1 MVHSST
7 PSFESERDVWGRMHG
22 LNLKCLSHTNTHRV
36 KRAKEA
42 LNHGNGSET
51 THEVFLRAFILST
64 GQFFFFFPPT
74 CVPTRT
80 KSLSGTDFDF
90 RKNLIK
96 FINFIFHLFFFTLS
110 AVPCFCVLQWSMCPK
125 SEKGYKTI
133 DSKNQIEYSKVICP
147 FLQLFYFYLF
157 LLKK

>member
-1 MVHSST
+1 
-7 PSFESERDVWGRMHG
+7 MHG
-22 LNLKCLSHTNTHRV
+22 LNFEVSQSHKHSPSEKSQRSFKSRKRERDHSRGALEGLCLKHR
-36 KRAKEA
+36 
-42 LNHGNGSET
+42 T
-51 THEVFLRAFILST
+51 IF
-64 GQFFFFFPPT
+64 FFFFFPPT

-96 FINFIFHLFFFTLS
+96 FINLIFHLFFFTLS
-110 AVPCFCVLQWSMCPK
+110 AVLCFCVLQWSMCPK